1 MTSSSVHLSSQLLV
15 GELVKRASHQSP
27 NAEAYVFAGTR
38 RTFQEMDDTITQL
51 AGWLQKQGLRQDDKV
66 GFMLKNSLAFAEVAM
81 GIPLS
86 GAVGVPINFRFG
98 PNEVEYIVNNSD
110 ARMVFIDAE
119 YVDMM
124 ESVQAHLPQV
134 ETIVVVGAEKSLP
147 KGFIN
152 YAAIFQSEAVYEPPE
167 TLTDDHAAYIMY
179 TSGTTGL
186 PKGAIMTH
194 KNICQNAYNNMYVSK
209 TERYESQLICAPQFH
224 IAGLLLTVQTF
235 MDHGKTVIHRDFN
248 PVDVLDSLE
257 AEKIHTIFLVPSMW
271 NFLFQVPN
279 IGDYDLSSVTLC
291 ATGAAITPLPV
302 KKRITHYF
310 PNAKLTDNF
319 GQTETT
325 ATATSLTGDDVLR
338 KPESVGKPYPNV
350 EIRIVDENMNDVP
363 RGEVG
368 EIVYRGPTV
377 MKAYYK
383 NAEATEEAFR
393 GGWFHSDDLVRMDEE
408 GFIYVVDRKNNMINS
423 GGENIYPAEIEEV
436 LYQIPD
442 VLECAVIGIPDNI
455 WGERV
460 KAVVAVKPGKTLTEN
475 QVIEHCREHLA
486 SYKKPTEV
494 EFVDELPRNT
504 SGKVLKYVLQGM
516 K

>member
-27 NAEAYVFAGTR
+27 HEEAYVYGRTR
-38 RTFQEMDDTITQL
+38 RTFQEMDDTITQF
-51 AGWLQKQGLRQDDKV
+51 AGWLQEQGLKQNDKV

-81 GIPLS
+81 GIPLF

-98 PNEVEYIVNNSD
+98 VSEVEYIVNNAD
-110 ARMVFIDAE
+110 ARMLVIDAE
-119 YVDMM
+119 YVNMI
-124 ESVQAHLPQV
+124 ESIRASLQQV
-134 ETIVVVGAEKSLP
+134 EMVVVVGSEKTLP
-147 KGFIN
+147 QGFIN
-152 YAAIFQSEAVYEPPE
+152 YDAIFQSEAVYEPSE
-167 TLTDDHAAYIMY
+167 TLTDNDAAYIMY

-194 KNICQNAYNNMYVSK
+194 KNICQNAYNNMYVNK

-235 MDHGKTVIHRDFN
+235 MGHGKTVIQRDFN
-248 PVDVLDSLE
+248 PADVLETLE
-257 AEKIHTIFLVPSMW
+257 AEKINTIFLVPSMW

-279 IGDYDLSSVTLC
+279 MEDYDLSSVTLC
-291 ATGAAITPLPV
+291 ATGAAITPLAV

-310 PNAKLTDNF
+310 PNARLADNF

-325 ATATSLTGDDVLR
+325 ATATALTGDDVLR
-338 KPESVGKPYPNV
+338 KPESVGKPYPQV

-363 RGEVG
+363 PGEVG

-383 NAEATEEAFR
+383 NAEATKEAFR

-408 GFIYVVDRKNNMINS
+408 GFIYVVDRKNNMIIS
-423 GGENIYPAEIEEV
+423 GGENIYPAEIEEA
-436 LYQIPD
+436 LYQMSD
-442 VLECAVIGIPDNI
+442 VLECAVIGMPDDV

-460 KAVVAVKPGKTLTEN
+460 KVVVAVKPGRTLTEN
-475 QVIEHCREHLA
+475 QVIEYCREHMA